1 MGHVY
6 AATHRNGMRGAVKV
20 MHVDPT
26 ADAIVLRRFLR
37 EGYVANRVQ
46 HPGAVKVID
55 DDVTEDGAP
64 FLVMEL
70 LEGETLKER
79 TVRRGTPLSA
89 EEVVDAGI
97 EILGVLAVAH
107 AAGVIHRDVKPANV
121 LMTADG
127 RLKLLD
133 FGIAR
138 VREREARLDAT
149 RTGSMLGTPAYMAPE
164 QALARWD
171 RVDHR
176 SDLFSVGAT
185 LWTLLTG
192 VQIHEAETLPELLIA
207 HSTARVRPLRQVF
220 PSALPALA
228 AVIDRAL
235 QFEPP
240 ARWQD
245 ARAMQQALLGVRDEM
260 RGHRG
265 VSYETSFIGDSTS
278 VVLGSHTLAASD
290 AGAGGSAPRRSSR
303 IKLVAGAA
311 AVALIA
317 SAVTAAVATSATF
330 VGSGGA
336 SRSALPE
343 VEPSPEPTVAPA
355 PASVAAEPPAPEV
368 VAQEIAPPAPSSSS
382 SGAASATA
390 LPARPQTSLPRPRG
404 TAAAPATAA
413 SSPTAAP
420 AATPARP
427 KFDE

>member
-1 MGHVY
+1 
-6 AATHRNGMRGAVKV
+6 
-20 MHVDPT
+20 
-26 ADAIVLRRFLR
+26 
-37 EGYVANRVQ
+37 
-46 HPGAVKVID
+46 
-55 DDVTEDGAP
+55 
-64 FLVMEL
+64 
-70 LEGETLKER
+70 
-79 TVRRGTPLSA
+79 
-89 EEVVDAGI
+89 VVDAGI

-107 AAGVIHRDVKPANV
+107 GAGVIHRDVKPANV
-121 LMTADG
+121 LLTADG

-192 VQIHEAETLPELLIA
+192 VQIHEADTLPELLIA

-235 QFEPP
+235 QFEPA

-265 VSYETSFIGDSTS
+265 ASYETSFLGDSTS

-290 AGAGGSAPRRSSR
+290 AGAGGSAPRRTSG

-368 VAQEIAPPAPSSSS
+368 AQEIAPPAPSSTSS
-382 SGAASATA
+382 SSSSAASATA
-390 LPARPQTSLPRPRG
+390 LAGRPQASLPRPRA
-404 TAAAPATAA
+404 TPAAPATAGN
-413 SSPTAAP
+413 SPTAAP